1 MVLLLIVFYGE
12 NTGSLLLRDRRLGVD
27 NSITDM
33 AYPKGTAIWGFTNQF
48 LLYLKTPVALPGNKR
63 TTHQAHSKKMYSM
76 KCVQSDELQILA
88 AGRCWLGDG
97 EPETMSSGGNNNVR
111 VRQSPTCVVSSA

>member
-33 AYPKGTAIWGFTNQF
+33 AYPKGTAI
-48 LLYLKTPVALPGNKR
+48 LLYLKKPVALPGNKR